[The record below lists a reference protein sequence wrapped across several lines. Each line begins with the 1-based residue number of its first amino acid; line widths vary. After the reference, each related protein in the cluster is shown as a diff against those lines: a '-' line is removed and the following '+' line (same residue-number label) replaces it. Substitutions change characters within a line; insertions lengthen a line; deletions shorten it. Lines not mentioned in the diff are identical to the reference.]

1 MENGMHGVL
10 VLTKPAYWIS
20 DGLTLEEVRQLGR
33 DITQHGMSQADECLL
48 MTIVIDSV
56 KKGKDEA

>member
-10 VLTKPAYWIS
+10 VLTEPAYWIS
-20 DGLTLEEVRQLGR
+20 DGITLEAVRQLGR

-48 MTIVIDSV
+48 MLAVIECV
-56 KKGKDEA
+56 KKGGNK